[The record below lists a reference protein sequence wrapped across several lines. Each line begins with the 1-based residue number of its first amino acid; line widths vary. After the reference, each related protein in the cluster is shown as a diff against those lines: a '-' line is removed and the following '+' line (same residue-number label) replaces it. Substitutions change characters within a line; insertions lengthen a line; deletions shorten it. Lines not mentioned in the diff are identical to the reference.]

1 MVQILCMRKWPNCAN
16 LVDKRTLPQPKPVSK
31 LEPEPEPKLQQATS
45 IQKLPKPELGPK
57 ENKPKVVTP
66 DSVLDLAEEASKMH
80 EAVPKRERIILDP
93 SSFSEDTPVPEQK
106 ATEAK
111 QEEPCKGLDKAY
123 VAHIREALR
132 KRKHTEDIS
141 HTVGK
146 AQLDSSSKG
155 LDDWIE
161 KELES
166 GIIVGSKP
174 VCHKTRA
181 EQRTQVMP
189 LNTSRGYDDSW
200 IEKELEEGIIVDSKP
215 VNRNKVKSTGGSG
228 AKFKLEKCGALK
240 ALMEHKR
247 ENEARVN
254 LSSKRQCR

>member
-1 MVQILCMRKWPNCAN
+1 MVRILCMWKWPHCAK
-16 LVDKRTLPQPKPVSK
+16 LMDKRALPQPNPVPK

-45 IQKLPKPELGPK
+45 IQKLTEPELGSK
-57 ENKPKVVTP
+57 ENKHKIVTP
-66 DSVLDLAEEASKMH
+66 DSVLDLAVEASKLQ
-80 EAVPKRERIILDP
+80 EAVQGRERVIRGP
-93 SSFSEDTPVPEQK
+93 SSFSEDAPVLEQK

-123 VAHIREALR
+123 LAHIREAFR
-132 KRKHTEDIS
+132 KRKRTVEIS
-141 HTVGK
+141 PTVGK
-146 AQLDSSSKG
+146 AQTDSSSEG

-174 VCHKTRA
+174 VHNKKRA
-181 EQRTQVMP
+181 EKRTQVIP
-189 LNTSRGYDDSW
+189 LDTSRGYDDSW

-215 VNRNKVKSTGGSG
+215 VNHNKVKSTGGS

-240 ALMEHKR
+240 TWMDLKR

-254 LSSKRQCR
+254 LSSKRQRR